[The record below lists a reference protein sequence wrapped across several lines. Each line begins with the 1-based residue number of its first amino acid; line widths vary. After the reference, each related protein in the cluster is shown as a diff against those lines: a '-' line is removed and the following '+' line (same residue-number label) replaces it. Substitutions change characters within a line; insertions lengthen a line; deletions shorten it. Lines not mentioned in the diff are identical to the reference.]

1 MKKIFGFIFFFSIIG
16 VVNGQTAY
24 VDSLRNVLTKTT
36 NPLDRFNLLE
46 KLGEETFTNGSGDMS
61 VENNL
66 EMLRIARQ
74 LKNDSLIGLAYSYA
88 GIFYLYT
95 KGDFNTALDFYF
107 KGLPFAERA
116 RHMHTVSGI
125 NVDISNVFSFLKN
138 NEQQLYFAK
147 AAEATLPDKKDP
159 TYYFMVTQV
168 HISYALYYLNIKE
181 PKSALQHIQ
190 SANEANLIANAS
202 TMEIFIQTVFGLTY
216 FQLGDKELAEVY
228 FKKAIARSNT
238 IQMPFLKYF
247 VKDGYI
253 KFLLGNKNYAE
264 AGKQA
269 VDMNYIGKYSH
280 NNFIKLNATSYLKTV
295 FDRQNKID
303 SAYFYSKQESA
314 LKDSVFSQEKL
325 NKAQAMAFNEDLRLK
340 EEQSKKIE
348 EEHHRQQNVQFALIA
363 LGIILFIIL
372 FLLLSRSFIT
382 STKMIEFFGVM
393 ALLVVF
399 EFLNLLLHPFLERV
413 THHKPVLMLLALVC
427 IAALLIPLHHRLE
440 KWTTKVLV
448 EKNKAIRL
456 ANAKKTIEQLE
467 NK

>member
-1 MKKIFGFIFFFSIIG
+1 MKKILGFIFFFSMVCIA
-16 VVNGQTAY
+16 NAQSTH
-24 VDSLRNVLTKTT
+24 VDSLATVLNKTT
-36 NPLDRFNLLE
+36 NPLDRFHLLE

-61 VENNL
+61 VDNNL
-66 EMLRIARQ
+66 EMLRIALQ
-74 LKNDSLIGLAYSYA
+74 LKNDTLIGLAYSYT

-95 KGDFNTALDFYF
+95 KGDFNTALQYYF

-116 RHMHTVSGI
+116 RHMNTVSGI
-125 NVDISNVFSFLKN
+125 NVDISNAFSYLKN
-138 NEQQLYFAK
+138 PEQQLYFAK
-147 AAEATLPDKKDP
+147 AAEASLPGKNEP

-168 HISYALYYLNIKE
+168 QICYALYYINIKE
-181 PKSALQHIQ
+181 SKSALQHIQ
-190 SANEANLIANAS
+190 LANEANLKANAPV
-202 TMEIFIQTVFGLTY
+202 MEIFAETVFGLTY

-228 FKKAIARSNT
+228 FKKAIAKSST

-247 VKDGYI
+247 AKDGYI
-253 KFLLGNKNYAE
+253 KFLLENKNYAE
-264 AGKQA
+264 AAKQA
-269 VDMNYIGKYSH
+269 ADMNQVGESSH

-295 FDRQNKID
+295 FDLQNKLD

-314 LKDSVFSQEKL
+314 LKDSVFSQEIL

-340 EEQSKKIE
+340 EEQNKKTE
-348 EEHHRQQNVQFALIA
+348 EEHQRQQNIQFALIA

-382 STKMIEFFGVM
+382 STKLIEFFGVM

-413 THHKPVLMLLALVC
+413 TDHTPILMLLALVF

-440 KWTTKVLV
+440 KWTIKILV
-448 EKNKAIRL
+448 EKNKAVRL

-467 NK
+467 K